1 MDSENV
7 WDAENKSM
15 EAYSVR
21 REVILRPHD
30 LGLLLRYHQ
39 LRQEEYQFLVA
50 RYLEEDG
57 ENIEPTRSQETQT
70 EPNPWV
76 ADEVSSDDCIDL
88 TSEGTPSEAD
98 TIILSTDDEDT
109 DDDEAE
115 KENTATGGDKLPR
128 QDTGDSS
135 SSDWYKYPESSDDED
150 AMSRFA
156 QEIADLC
163 EKMWSRII
171 RWRRK
176 YG

>member
-1 MDSENV
+1 MDSANI
-7 WDAENKSM
+7 WNAENSIM
-15 EAYSVR
+15 QAYSVR
-21 REVILRPHD
+21 REFIRRPHD

-39 LRQEEYQFLVA
+39 LRQEEYNFLVS

-57 ENIEPTRSQETQT
+57 ENSEPTRNQETQT

-115 KENTATGGDKLPR
+115 KEKTATGGDKLPR

-135 SSDWYKYPESSDDED
+135 SSDWYQYPESSDDED

-156 QEIADLC
+156 QDIADHC
-163 EKMWSRII
+163 QTM
-171 RWRRK
+171 
-176 YG
+176 

>member
-1 MDSENV
+1 MDSENI
-7 WDAENKSM
+7 WDAENSSM
-15 EAYSVR
+15 QAYSVR
-21 REVILRPHD
+21 SEFIRRPHD

-50 RYLEEDG
+50 RYIEEAG
-57 ENIEPTRSQETQT
+57 ENIEPRRSQETQT

-115 KENTATGGDKLPR
+115 KEKTATGGDKLPR

-135 SSDWYKYPESSDDED
+135 SSDWYQYPESSDDED

-156 QEIADLC
+156 QEIADHC
-163 EKMWSRII
+163 QTM
-171 RWRRK
+171 
-176 YG
+176 